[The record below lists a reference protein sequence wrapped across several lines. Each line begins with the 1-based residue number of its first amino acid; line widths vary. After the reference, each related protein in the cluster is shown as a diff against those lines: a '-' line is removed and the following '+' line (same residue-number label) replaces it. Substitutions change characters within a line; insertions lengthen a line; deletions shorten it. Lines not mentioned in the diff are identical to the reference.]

1 MSVWNWIHAFLKRVE
16 NDPQRLDLYFRFND
30 ALECREADPGR
41 TMAMLQEGRH
51 IARDLDE
58 PWWDL
63 FFEHWALQTLLFYS
77 HDYTQVVDRAVKA
90 TIEATKPTFRDF
102 PQRVCLHEDLIYSYV
117 GIDPDGYAPKIEQA
131 LDYMRREVH
140 PNLECNH
147 CLIGCRTA
155 FELNRE
161 KFDVAQE
168 SAEKE
173 LELAEQ
179 KSSDHYAG
187 EALRTLCQLG
197 DAPQG
202 LRDDARTRP
211 GRRETHRA
219 RLERE
224 GQTAEFLVY
233 QTIAWTTMEETRHA
247 QRCYGKAIP
256 KIKGLAVPNEEL
268 YETLITYQEVLGD
281 REKALRFRDRQWQ
294 IHGNRGK
301 LLTDVRI
308 LRERCRQLKELGR
321 LTDADVEQAKT
332 AIRKLRHPEPQLQR
346 LSLIAR

>member
-1 MSVWNWIHAFLKRVE
+1 MSVWNWIHAFMKRVE
-16 NDPQRLDLYFRFND
+16 DDPERQDLYFRFSD

-41 TMAMLQEGRH
+41 TIAMFEEGRH

-63 FFEHWALQTLLFYS
+63 FYEHWILQTLLFYS
-77 HDYTQVVDRAVKA
+77 HDYTRVVDRAVKA
-90 TIEATKPTFRDF
+90 TLEMTKPPFRDF

-117 GIDPDGYAPKIEQA
+117 GIDPEGYAPKIEQA
-131 LDYMRREVH
+131 LEYMKREVH

-147 CLIGCRTA
+147 CLLGCRTT

-161 KFDVAQE
+161 KFDVAQA
-168 SAEKE
+168 SAERE
-173 LELAEQ
+173 LDLAEQ
-179 KSSDHYAG
+179 KASDHYAG
-187 EALRTLCQLG
+187 EALRTLCQL
-197 DAPQG
+197 A
-202 LRDDARTRP
+202 L
-211 GRRETHRA
+211 HRKDYATMLELAQEGEKRIA

-224 GQTAEFLVY
+224 GQTAEFLMY
-233 QTIAWTTMEETRHA
+233 QTVGWTAMEETRNA

-268 YETLITYQEVLGD
+268 YETLIAYQEALGD

-308 LRERCRQLKELGR
+308 LRQRCRQLKELGR
-321 LTDADVEQAKT
+321 LAEADVEQAKA
-332 AIRKLRHPEPQLQR
+332 AIRKLRHPEPHLQR
-346 LSLIAR
+346 LAMIAR